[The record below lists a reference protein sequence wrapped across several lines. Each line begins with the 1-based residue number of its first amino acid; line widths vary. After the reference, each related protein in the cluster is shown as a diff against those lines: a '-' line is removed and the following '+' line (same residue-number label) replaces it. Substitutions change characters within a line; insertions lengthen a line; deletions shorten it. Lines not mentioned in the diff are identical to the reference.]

1 MAHLTEE
8 QVRELRVPTRLDDMP
23 KALFWD
29 ADAFAIGITMLFLA
43 LMTGHFWIGVAL
55 AIFFTKRFQDAK
67 NKSNGAPGYIKHL
80 CYWLLPGNFG
90 LSRVPPSSIR
100 RFQG

>member
-8 QVRELRVPTRLDDMP
+8 QMKALRVPTRLDDMP

-29 ADAFAIGITMLFLA
+29 ADAFAIGATMMFLA
-43 LMTGHFWIGVAL
+43 LMTGHFWVGVVL
-55 AIFFTKRFQDAK
+55 AVFSTKRFQDAK
-67 NKSNGAPGYIKHL
+67 NQSNGAPGYIRHL
-80 CYWLLPGNFG
+80 FYWLLPGTFG
-90 LSRVPPSSIR
+90 LNRVPPSSLR